1 MINTY
6 NESELHKTLKLYYAE
21 LYGGQT
27 EIQFH
32 KWICDIQT
40 PSGTIIEIQTSN
52 LAALKEKALAA
63 IKEKRDLFL
72 LSFVHL
78 SQDADRMFI
87 GLSSGPAT
95 FQRFLP
101 VSHRKPWE
109 YGHNSKDRSV
119 PVRHHIIVYSKS
131 RLYMDY
137 QGLNL

>member
-52 LAALKEKALAA
+52 LAALKEKDT
-63 IKEKRDLFL
+63 IGSKMDLIRPSL
-72 LSFVHL
+72 L
-78 SQDADRMFI
+78 D
-87 GLSSGPAT
+87 
-95 FQRFLP
+95 
-101 VSHRKPWE
+101 
-109 YGHNSKDRSV
+109 
-119 PVRHHIIVYSKS
+119 
-131 RLYMDY
+131 
-137 QGLNL
+137 